1 MAEAKEKDK
10 VRVHYTGKLE
20 DGTVF
25 DSSRERD
32 PLEFTIGEE
41 RLIPGFE
48 QAVVGMQPGETK
60 VENVAAGEAYGPF
73 RDELVQELSRK
84 DFPDD
89 ITLSQGQRFEARTA
103 SGQPLMLTV
112 IDVADDKVTVD
123 ANHPL
128 AGKDLVFEIEL
139 VEIL

>member
-1 MAEAKEKDK
+1 MAEAKTQDK

-25 DSSRERD
+25 DSSRERE

-48 QAVVGMQPGETK
+48 KAVVGMQPGETK
-60 VENVAAGEAYGPF
+60 IENIAATEAYGPF

-84 DFPDD
+84 EFPEDM
-89 ITLSQGQRFEARTA
+89 TVSQGQRFEART
-103 SGQPLMLTV
+103 SNGQPLMLTV
-112 IDVADDKVTVD
+112 VDVSDEKVTVD

-128 AGKDLVFEIEL
+128 AGKDLTFEIEL
-139 VEIL
+139 VEIV

>member
-1 MAEAKEKDK
+1 MAEAKAQDK

-48 QAVVGMQPGETK
+48 KAIVGMQPGETK
-60 VENVAAGEAYGPF
+60 TENIAANEAYGPF

-84 DFPDD
+84 EFPEDM
-89 ITLSQGQRFEARTA
+89 TVTQGQRFEARTA
-103 SGQPLMLTV
+103 NGQPLMLTV
-112 IDVADDKVTVD
+112 VDVSDEKVTVD

-128 AGKDLVFEIEL
+128 AGKDLTFEIEL
-139 VEIL
+139 VDIL

>member
-84 DFPDD
+84 DFPED
-89 ITLSQGQRFEARTA
+89 ITISQGQRFEARTA

-112 IDVADDKVTVD
+112 VDVADEKVTVD

>member
-1 MAEAKEKDK
+1 MAEAKAQDT

-25 DSSRERD
+25 DSSLERE

-48 QAVVGMQPGETK
+48 NAVVGMQPGDKK
-60 VENVAAGEAYGPF
+60 VESIAAREAYGPF
-73 RDELVQELSRK
+73 RNELVQELSRSE
-84 DFPDD
+84 FPPDMNVA
-89 ITLSQGQRFEARTA
+89 QGQRFEARTS
-103 SGQPLMLTV
+103 SGQPLVLTV
-112 IDVADDKVTVD
+112 VDVTGEKVTVD

-128 AGKDLVFEIEL
+128 AGKDLTFEIEL

>member
-112 IDVADDKVTVD
+112 VDVADDKVTVD

>member
-1 MAEAKEKDK
+1 MSEAKTNDT

-25 DSSRERD
+25 DTSVERE
-32 PLEFTIGEE
+32 PLEFTIGQE

-48 QAVVGMQPGETK
+48 SAVVGMQPGEKK
-60 VENVAAGEAYGPF
+60 VENVAADEAYGPF
-73 RDELVQELSRK
+73 RNELVKDLSRAE
-84 DFPDD
+84 FPADAS
-89 ITLSQGQRFEARTA
+89 ITEGQRFEARTPD
-103 SGQPLMLTV
+103 GQPLMLTV
-112 IDVADDKVTVD
+112 VEVADDTVTVD

-139 VEIL
+139 LEIV